1 MTAYYKFIKR
11 EQPSEGVS
19 VAHYQSTAHAQG
31 AWNEH
36 EQHMAPATGL
46 LTAELS
52 GFAPQA
58 NMRIARVSLDIL
70 GLIPIGD
77 FTITTRCIRPGKT
90 IELIESVMSSR
101 GRDAIIARAWR
112 LMTQD
117 TSEIAGL
124 EDQTAQHKP
133 EDLPVWDD
141 MKGWPGGFIK
151 SVRLVAEPGRRPGC
165 GMVWITNDVDMIEGV
180 PTDEI
185 VHLLGMVDTANGVVP
200 RLGLGLS
207 KLEWMFPN
215 TDLQIHMHRA
225 PKGRWLGIEAVQQ
238 YGDDGIGLTSAVLH
252 DVYGPFGRSEQILT
266 IRPMP
271 R

>member
-1 MTAYYKFIKR
+1 MSAYYTLIER
-11 EQPSEGVS
+11 EQQEGGVS
-19 VAHYQSTAHAQG
+19 IAHYQPTKHAQG

-36 EQHMAPATGL
+36 EQHMAPATGV
-46 LTAELS
+46 LTAELNS
-52 GFAPQA
+52 YAPQA
-58 NMRIARVSLDIL
+58 NMRLARISLDIL
-70 GLIPIGD
+70 GLIPLDD

-90 IELIESVMSSR
+90 IELIEAVMSSR

-124 EDQTAQHKP
+124 EDQKALHNP
-133 EDLPVWDD
+133 EDLPVWDG
-141 MKGWPGGFIK
+141 MKGWPGGFIE
-151 SVRLVAEPGRRPGC
+151 SVRLVTDSQRRPGS
-165 GMVWITNDVDMIEGV
+165 GTVWVTNDVEMVEGM
-180 PTDEI
+180 PTDDL

-225 PKGRWLGIEAVQQ
+225 PKVAGWVSKRCSNMEMMA
-238 YGDDGIGLTSAVLH
+238 
-252 DVYGPFGRSEQILT
+252 
-266 IRPMP
+266 
-271 R
+271 

>member
-1 MTAYYKFIKR
+1 MSAYYNFVKR
-11 EQPSEGVS
+11 EQQVDGVS
-19 VAHYQSTAHAQG
+19 VAHYKPTQHAQG

-36 EQHMAPATGL
+36 EQHMAPATGI
-46 LTAELS
+46 LTAELKI
-52 GFAPQA
+52 FAPQA
-58 NMRIARVSLDIL
+58 HMRIARISLDIL
-70 GLIPIGD
+70 GLIPLDD

-90 IELIESVMSSR
+90 IELIEAVMSSR

-124 EDQTAQHKP
+124 EDQESVYKP

-141 MKGWPGGFIK
+141 MKGWPGGFIE
-151 SVRLVAEPGRRPGC
+151 SVRLVAEPGRRPGK
-165 GMVWITNDVDMIEGV
+165 GMVWITNDLDMVEGE
-180 PTDEI
+180 PTDDM

-207 KLEWMFPN
+207 NLEWMFPN

-225 PKGRWLGIEAVQQ
+225 PQGRWLGIEAVQQ
-238 YGDDGIGLTSAVLH
+238 YGADGIGVSSAILH
-252 DVYGPFGRSEQILT
+252 DTQGPFGRSEQILT

>member
-1 MTAYYKFIKR
+1 MAIYYQCLSR
-11 EQPSEGVS
+11 QMQPEGDCIT
-19 VAHYQSTAHAQG
+19 HYRPTEHAQG

-36 EQHMAPATGL
+36 EQHMAPATGV
-46 LTAELS
+46 LTRELNQ
-52 GFAPQA
+52 FCPQR
-58 NMRIARVSLDIL
+58 NMRIARISLDIL
-70 GLIPIGD
+70 GLIPLDD
-77 FTITTRCIRPGKT
+77 FTIHTRCIRPGKT
-90 IELIESVMSSR
+90 IELIEAVMSSG
-101 GRDAIIARAWR
+101 GRDCIIARAWR

-117 TSEIAGL
+117 TSAIAGL
-124 EDQTAQHKP
+124 EDPPAKHQPDT
-133 EDLPVWDD
+133 LPVWDD
-141 MKGWPGGFIK
+141 MKGWPGGFIE
-151 SVRLVAEPGRRPGC
+151 SVRLVSEPDRRAGR
-165 GMVWITNDVDMIEGV
+165 GMVWITNDIDMIEGE
-180 PTDEI
+180 PTDDM

-252 DVYGPFGRSEQILT
+252 DIYGPFGRSEQILT